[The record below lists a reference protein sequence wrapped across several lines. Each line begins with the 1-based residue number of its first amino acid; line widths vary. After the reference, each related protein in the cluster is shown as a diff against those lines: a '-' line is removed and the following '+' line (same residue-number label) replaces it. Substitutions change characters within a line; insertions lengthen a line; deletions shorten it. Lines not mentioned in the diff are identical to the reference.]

1 MTKPDPRPEARGRP
15 DMSPEAIDRRLCE
28 LAQLHRLGVSLRAGR
43 WVGPVEARDRT
54 TPES

>member
-1 MTKPDPRPEARGRP
+1 MMKPDPRPEARGRP